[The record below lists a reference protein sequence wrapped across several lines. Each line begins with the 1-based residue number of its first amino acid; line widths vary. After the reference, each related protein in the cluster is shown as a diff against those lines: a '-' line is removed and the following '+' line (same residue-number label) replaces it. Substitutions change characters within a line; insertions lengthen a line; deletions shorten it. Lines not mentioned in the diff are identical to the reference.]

1 MRRRSK
7 LIPPFIRRFIMFSW
21 LKLTWSEPVFTAA
34 LIAIITLAMLAS
46 SAAGGIIVVINV
58 DTRVTALSTVVVE
71 MPYDIGFF
79 SFHQNESFPE
89 SGLIG
94 AAHMSAEPIYESG
107 NQLNIHTLNED
118 HLYHSVIWAGLGTP
132 VGQRSQVANHGLLW
146 GEGRAIPDGYDGD
159 GDSDNTEPFLYIPWQ
174 FALQPQNNV
183 LQYGYGWVSISH
195 IDTRMSPM
203 TPIGIDYNVSPSYTV
218 HQIVFATEEISI
230 SAGVI
235 PPEWYW
241 GGGGGFSGGGNSS
254 STPVPEPSAVFII
267 GTLVLFF
274 NRKLLNGKFCCA

>member
-1 MRRRSK
+1 
-7 LIPPFIRRFIMFSW
+7 MFSW
-21 LKLTWSEPVFTAA
+21 LKLSWSEPVFTAFV
-34 LIAIITLAMLAS
+34 IIISLFGIFVS
-46 SAAGGIIVVINV
+46 SAFGDVIVSVVNV
-58 DTRVTALSTVVVE
+58 DQRVTALNTVAVE
-71 MPYDIGFF
+71 IPYNIGFF

-107 NQLNIHTLNED
+107 NQLNIHTLNESY
-118 HLYHSVIWAGLGTP
+118 LYDSVIWAGLGTP

-146 GEGRAIPDGYDGD
+146 GEGRAVPDGYDGD
-159 GDSDNTEPFLYIPWQ
+159 GDPNNTEPFLYIPWQ
-174 FALQPQNNV
+174 FALQPQNNT

-195 IDTRMSPM
+195 IDTRMPPM
-203 TPIGIDYNVSPSYTV
+203 TPTGVDYNVSPSYIV

-230 SAGVI
+230 SAGII
-235 PPEWYW
+235 PPEWY
-241 GGGGGFSGGGNSS
+241 GGGGGSNGGGNSS
-254 STPVPEPSAVFII
+254 FTPVPEPSAVFII